1 MRIFLAIM
9 TILLTISSCQTNK
22 IKTVE
27 GDLYFKLIDF
37 QRFFDAPDS
46 VLTKIETSLK
56 TVDKDT
62 LTDQDKKNYNL
73 FGFMAD
79 KQLLRKP
86 FVRLRL
92 DNGEI
97 VMVFLNNN
105 DYEKMRDYNHS
116 DLVRD
121 NKKIRI
127 KANVSELKYDSFTAY
142 ESTKLIS
149 IDRIDG
155 KTYWKK

>member
-1 MRIFLAIM
+1 MRFFLAIM

-56 TVDKDT
+56 TVDMDT
-62 LTDQDKKNYNL
+62 LTEQDKKNYNL
-73 FGFMAD
+73 LGFMAD
-79 KQLLRKP
+79 KQLLRNP

-97 VMVFLNNN
+97 VMVFLNKN
-105 DYEKMRDYNHS
+105 DYEKIKDYNYS

-127 KANVSELKYDSFTAY
+127 KADVSELKYDSFTAY

>member
-1 MRIFLAIM
+1 MRFFLAIM
-9 TILLTISSCQTNK
+9 TILLTISSCQTNN
-22 IKTVE
+22 IKPIE

-56 TVDKDT
+56 TVDMDT
-62 LTDQDKKNYNL
+62 LTEQDKNNYNL

-97 VMVFLNNN
+97 VMVFLNSN
-105 DYEKMRDYNHS
+105 DYEKIKDYNYS

-127 KANVSELKYDSFTAY
+127 KADVSELKYDSFTAY

>member
-1 MRIFLAIM
+1 MRNFLAIM
-9 TILLTISSCQTNK
+9 TILLTISSCQRNN

-27 GDLYFKLIDF
+27 GDLYFKLIEF

-62 LTDQDKKNYNL
+62 LTEQDKKNYNL
-73 FGFMAD
+73 LLFMAD

-97 VMVFLNNN
+97 VMVFLNSN
-105 DYEKMRDYNHS
+105 DYEKIKDYNYS

-127 KANVSELKYDSFTAY
+127 KADVSELKYDSFTAY